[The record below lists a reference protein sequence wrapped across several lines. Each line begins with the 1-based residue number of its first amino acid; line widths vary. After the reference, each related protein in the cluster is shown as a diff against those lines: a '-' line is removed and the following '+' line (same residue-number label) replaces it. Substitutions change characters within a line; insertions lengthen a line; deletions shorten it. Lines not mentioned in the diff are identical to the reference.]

1 MSILVNS
8 VDTFYSTKN
17 VAVFSAYK
25 SENIK
30 RNISDFH
37 PDKNTK
43 NSIHF
48 FSDGKEIALNLS
60 DKSIELLKSHFSEN
74 DFLKLSN
81 GNIGLS
87 GSAAAFVE
95 GWYKDIM
102 VNRDFLNADMDKN
115 GKIEK
120 NEYLVL
126 KNSVQDVAE
135 NQNLSKSFGAVVL
148 REAKST
154 TGYVGSKISDKSL
167 SIEELMDETL
177 KSDRNFDGSI
187 SRLEYSAQ
195 GGTDMQG
202 YTNWAVDALNDILDE
217 SDKRQKIHLV
227 VDPTGEIWSS
237 YAGKTLN
244 EIKAYYDSPFRAM
257 SGSSVSGFS
266 DLVIE
271 SPKVLPSQASKS
283 QKEQLLDEFPEF
295 RALIQNNPN
304 VTKEEL
310 LRLKNQQR
318 ITQNY
323 QDHQKQDLQK
333 EFTQKFFQTDLK
345 A

>member
-1 MSILVNS
+1 MFAVATSS
-8 VDTFYSTKN
+8 FYKTQN
-17 VAVFSAYK
+17 EAVFSASK

-30 RNISDFH
+30 RNISDFN

-48 FSDGKEIALNLS
+48 FSDNKEIALNLS
-60 DKSIELLKSHFSEN
+60 DKSMELLKSHFSEN

-120 NEYLVL
+120 NEYLAL

-135 NQNLSKSFGAVVL
+135 NQDLSQSDDWVVL
-148 REAKST
+148 RMAKST

-187 SRLEYSAQ
+187 SRLEYSAK

-202 YTNWAVDALNDILDE
+202 YTNWAVDALNDILDDDE
-217 SDKRQKIHLV
+217 KKEKTTLIL
-227 VDPTGEIWSS
+227 DPYGQITPKWDGISMKEISNFYEGKGEIFNHFQ
-237 YAGKTLN
+237 LN
-244 EIKAYYDSPFRAM
+244 GTIIQDS
-257 SGSSVSGFS
+257 
-266 DLVIE
+266 
-271 SPKVLPSQASKS
+271 KASKS

-304 VTKEEL
+304 ITKEEL

-323 QDHQKQDLQK
+323 QVHQKQDLQK

>member
-1 MSILVNS
+1 MFAVATSS
-8 VDTFYSTKN
+8 FYKTQN
-17 VAVFSAYK
+17 EAVFSASK

-30 RNISDFH
+30 RNISDFN

-48 FSDGKEIALNLS
+48 FSDNKEIALNLS
-60 DKSIELLKSHFSEN
+60 DKSMELLKNHFSEN

-120 NEYLVL
+120 NEYLAL

-135 NQNLSKSFGAVVL
+135 NQDLSQSDGWVVL
-148 REAKST
+148 RMAKST

-187 SRLEYSAQ
+187 SRLEYSAK

-202 YTNWAVDALNDILDE
+202 YTNWAVDALNDILDDDE
-217 SDKRQKIHLV
+217 KKEKTTLIL
-227 VDPTGEIWSS
+227 DPYGQITPKWDGISMKEISNFYEGKGEIFNHFQ
-237 YAGKTLN
+237 LN
-244 EIKAYYDSPFRAM
+244 GTIIQ
-257 SGSSVSGFS
+257 GS
-266 DLVIE
+266 
-271 SPKVLPSQASKS
+271 KASKS

-304 VTKEEL
+304 ITKEEL

-323 QDHQKQDLQK
+323 QVHQKQDLQK

>member
-1 MSILVNS
+1 MMFAVATSS
-8 VDTFYSTKN
+8 FYKTQN
-17 VAVFSAYK
+17 EAVFSASK

-30 RNISDFH
+30 RNISDFN

-48 FSDGKEIALNLS
+48 FSDNKEIALNLS
-60 DKSIELLKSHFSEN
+60 DKSMELLKNHFSEN

-120 NEYLVL
+120 NEYLAL

-135 NQNLSKSFGAVVL
+135 NQDLSQSDGWVVL
-148 REAKST
+148 RMAKST

-187 SRLEYSAQ
+187 SRLEYSAK

-202 YTNWAVDALNDILDE
+202 YTNWAVDALNDILDDDE
-217 SDKRQKIHLV
+217 KKEKTTLIL
-227 VDPTGEIWSS
+227 DPYGQITPKWDGISMKEISNFYEGKGEIFNHFQ
-237 YAGKTLN
+237 LN
-244 EIKAYYDSPFRAM
+244 GTIIQ
-257 SGSSVSGFS
+257 GS
-266 DLVIE
+266 
-271 SPKVLPSQASKS
+271 KASKS

-304 VTKEEL
+304 ITKEEL

-323 QDHQKQDLQK
+323 QVHQKQDLQK

>member
-1 MSILVNS
+1 MFAVATSS
-8 VDTFYSTKN
+8 FYKTQN
-17 VAVFSAYK
+17 EAVFSASK

-30 RNISDFH
+30 RNISDFN

-48 FSDGKEIALNLS
+48 FSDNKEIALNLS
-60 DKSIELLKSHFSEN
+60 DKSMELLKSHFSEN

-120 NEYLVL
+120 NEYLAL

-135 NQNLSKSFGAVVL
+135 NQDLSQSDGWVVL
-148 REAKST
+148 RMAKST

-187 SRLEYSAQ
+187 SRLEYSAK

-202 YTNWAVDALNDILDE
+202 YTNWAVDALNDILDDDE
-217 SDKRQKIHLV
+217 KKEKTTLIL
-227 VDPTGEIWSS
+227 DPYGQITPKWDGISMKEISNFYEGKGEIFNHFQ
-237 YAGKTLN
+237 LN
-244 EIKAYYDSPFRAM
+244 GTIIQ
-257 SGSSVSGFS
+257 GS
-266 DLVIE
+266 
-271 SPKVLPSQASKS
+271 KASKS

-304 VTKEEL
+304 ITKEEL
-310 LRLKNQQR
+310 LRLKNQQG

-323 QDHQKQDLQK
+323 QVHQKQDLQK